1 MGDCSHRCN
10 WRLSSEPSLHLT
22 SLKHDEDV
30 HHAFLG
36 IEIDHLPESG
46 YVEKLIEDNYL
57 SPFPL
62 VQSTERP
69 DRVISGLMEGRVAI
83 LLDGKPFVLL
93 VPVTFSMVLQSPE
106 DYDERWFP
114 SSLIRLWNG

>member
-22 SLKHDEDV
+22 SLKCDEDV

-46 YVEKLIEDNYL
+46 YVEQLIEDNYL

>member
-1 MGDCSHRCN
+1 M
-10 WRLSSEPSLHLT
+10 T

-46 YVEKLIEDNYL
+46 YVEQLIEDNYL

-93 VPVTFSMVLQSPE
+93 VPVTVSMVLQSPE

>member
-1 MGDCSHRCN
+1 M
-10 WRLSSEPSLHLT
+10 T

-46 YVEKLIEDNYL
+46 YVEQLIEDNYL

-93 VPVTFSMVLQSPE
+93 VQSLSAWCFNRLKIMMNGGSRARSS
-106 DYDERWFP
+106 DY
-114 SSLIRLWNG
+114 GTVKTQ